1 MKARGIL
8 VVDYEFDGYTEAA
21 EEEARLAEA
30 LKTLVSGN
38 RRVVHHQM
46 DLKER
51 RGDAPLDIKR
61 MKFRNN

>member
-1 MKARGIL
+1 MVI
-8 VVDYEFDGYTEAA
+8 DFEFEGFKEAA
-21 EEEARLAEA
+21 EEQEKLEAA
-30 LKTLVSGN
+30 LKNIVTGN
-38 RRVVHHQM
+38 RRVVHYQM